1 MADKSYMT
9 FVPDPGEL
17 PTSDAQGAFEKA
29 LDIRLVPDLAREM
42 PPLKPMHGVTNYAP
56 LGSISQA
63 WPTDV
68 RRRLKELH
76 IPCAYFHDDPYGSN
90 GKDII
95 DVSRIFPLFHA
106 DENDPANY
114 LFAETDDYLRAVV
127 EDGVKVIYRLGESI
141 ECGGTHY
148 RTDPPKDY
156 AKWTRI
162 CLNIV
167 RHYTQG
173 WANGFHWP
181 LEDWAVWEE
190 PNNPNLWPGGFE
202 AYLQL
207 YKALSVEFKRAFPN
221 LHVGGASTTTLGY
234 RYLDQFLAFVKAEKL
249 PLDFVNYTA
258 YYLTPAEF
266 LQESVKRRQLVDSY
280 GYKDIPLWA
289 TEWHCSPFWHDFQ
302 DPVAYGRERDRYG
315 WTEGAAFAAAIL
327 CGLQDAPV
335 DRACFYSACLCGGYG
350 IFDIERKP
358 TPTYYVFEKFSRL
371 YRASVRR
378 VGLAVEN
385 ASSNT
390 QAILSQDKDGGLE
403 LLCGTFSRVEGT
415 VSVAIPAGY
424 EVADVQVLDDMCT
437 PRFAEMEAERI
448 TMENGTLTMDKYAC
462 ASVFS
467 VRFRPIAK

>member
-1 MADKSYMT
+1 MADKNYMT

-17 PTSDAQGAFEKA
+17 RTADAQGKFEQA
-29 LDIRLVPDLAREM
+29 VDIRLVPDLACEM
-42 PPLKPMHGVTNYAP
+42 PPLKPMHCVTNYAP

-63 WPTDV
+63 WPLDV

-76 IPCAYFHDDPYGSN
+76 VPCAYFHDDPYGSN

-141 ECGGTHY
+141 ECGTCY
-148 RTDPPKDY
+148 RTCPPKDY
-156 AKWTRI
+156 AKWTRV

-181 LEDWAVWEE
+181 MEDWAVWEE
-190 PNNPNLWPGGFE
+190 PNNPNLWHGAFE
-202 AYLQL
+202 EYLQL

-221 LHVGGASTTTLGY
+221 LHIGGASTTTLGY
-234 RYLDQFLAFVKAEKL
+234 RFLDQFLAFVKKENL

-266 LQESVKRRQLVDSY
+266 LQESVRRREMVDSY
-280 GYKDIPLWA
+280 GFKDIPLWA

-302 DPVAYGRERDRYG
+302 DPVAYGRERARYG

-327 CGLQDAPV
+327 CGLQDAPI

-350 IFDIERKP
+350 LFDVEHRP
-358 TPTYYVFEKFSRL
+358 TPAYYVFEKFARL
-371 YRASVRR
+371 YRAAVRR
-378 VGLAVEN
+378 LGLKVEN
-385 ASSNT
+385 ASANT
-390 QAILSQDKDGGLE
+390 QAILCEVKDGGLE
-403 LLCGTFSRVEGT
+403 LLCGTFSRVEGV
-415 VSVAIPAGY
+415 VSIAVPDGY
-424 EVADVQVLDDMCT
+424 EVADVQVLDDMCS

-448 TMENGTLTMDKYAC
+448 TLHDSTLTLAKYAC
-462 ASVFS
+462 ASAFS
-467 VRFRPIAK
+467 VTFRRV